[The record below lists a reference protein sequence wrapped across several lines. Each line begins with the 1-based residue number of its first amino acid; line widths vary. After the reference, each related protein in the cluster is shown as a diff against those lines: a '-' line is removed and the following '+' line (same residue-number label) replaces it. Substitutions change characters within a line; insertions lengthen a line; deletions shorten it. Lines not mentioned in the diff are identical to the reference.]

1 MRARVRYEKAGKL
14 RFVSAIDLGRLWER
28 ALRKAGV
35 PIAYSEG
42 FSPHPKVSF
51 PDALPLGYASTGEYA
66 ELAFA
71 APIDLESAIEDLNAA
86 FPAGMAVHD
95 AVEVA
100 EGAPRLAK
108 WLRASAWD
116 LRYPVEQQ
124 PLLEVAAAA
133 VVDANAV
140 MVERERKGERTTLD
154 LRPAV
159 HALFCDATDDEVSA
173 TVRATVHHVE
183 PPMRPSEVHQAL
195 DRAARAH
202 SGAPLPEPTLVTRV
216 AQGEPTE
223 KGLVE
228 ALRGGLVPLRPDT
241 RSQKAAT
248 RDRRTAQRRDDRG
261 DAGDHHRLDA

>member
-28 ALRKAGV
+28 ALRKADL

-71 APIDLESAIEDLNAA
+71 APVHLESAIDDLNAA
-86 FPAGMAVHD
+86 FPAGMAVRD
-95 AVEVA
+95 GVEVA
-100 EGAPRLAK
+100 DGAPRLAK
-108 WLRASAWD
+108 WLRASVWD
-116 LRYPVEQQ
+116 LRYPAEQQ
-124 PLLEVAAAA
+124 PVLEQAAAA
-133 VVDANAV
+133 VVAAGEV
-140 MVERERKGERTTLD
+140 MVERDRKGEITELD
-154 LRPAV
+154 LRPAI
-159 HALFCDATDDEVSA
+159 HTLFSETTDDVHA

-195 DRAARAH
+195 DRAARSD

-223 KGLVE
+223 EGLVE
-228 ALRGGLVPLRPDT
+228 ALSGDLLSPRPDM

-248 RDRRTAQRRDDRG
+248 RDRRTQRRDGRNDTG
-261 DAGDHHRLDA
+261 GGERLGA